1 MLAVSPENTEFLREA
16 HLGAS
21 DLKSLLAAVYKVN
34 SWRLFLLFL
43 SAVETKD
50 RDYIISSDEFYFSY

>member
-1 MLAVSPENTEFLREA
+1 MLAVSPENTEFPREA

-21 DLKSLLAAVYKVN
+21 DLRFLLAVVYKVN

-43 SAVETKD
+43 SAMETKD